1 MATILKFAA
10 NQQVST
16 SEACASRRPTTCEV
30 VIFPGVRYERASE
43 PECEEPQRAVRTRRE
58 RDYLDLVD

>member
-16 SEACASRRPTTCEV
+16 PEAWEDRRPTSCEV
-30 VIFPGVRYERASE
+30 VIFPGVRYERVVQ
-43 PECEEPQRAVRTRRE
+43 PESEEPQRAVPTRRE